1 MSSVRKPTLAFI
13 GAGKVGQVLARLWF
27 QSGYTVSAVHSRTL
41 DHARALASAVDA
53 LPMTNPRDV
62 VPTADLIFLTV
73 PDDSI
78 VSVSQLLASMNWKE
92 KCAAHTS
99 GVYGAEALS
108 ALSDHGA
115 RVGSLHPA
123 YPFAGIDEAITG
135 LRGSTFAVEAGDAR
149 LSDWLEGLA
158 LALDG
163 HLLHIAPGSK
173 ALYHAAMVI
182 ASNYTVVLYAAA
194 QRLLAHAG
202 AEPEAA
208 RQALNALMAGTVD
221 NLRSKGIPAALT
233 GPLVRADV
241 GTVRAHLAALRG
253 VDHELA
259 RTYTQLARLAYPIL
273 RARAVNVDDLENF
286 FRQDGDHAADYT

>member
-1 MSSVRKPTLAFI
+1 MSSGYRPTLAFI
-13 GAGKVGQVLARLWF
+13 GAGKVGQALARLWF
-27 QSGYTVSAVHSRTL
+27 QAGYTTAAVYSRTP
-41 DHARALASAVDA
+41 DHARALAAAVDA
-53 LPMTNPRDV
+53 THVTDPRDV
-62 VPTADLIFLTV
+62 VPAADLIFLTV
-73 PDDSI
+73 PDDAI
-78 VSVSQLLASMNWKE
+78 VSVSMLLASMNWKE
-92 KCAAHTS
+92 KYAAHTS

-123 YPFAGIDEAITG
+123 YPFAGVDEAIAG
-135 LRGSTFAVEAGDAR
+135 LPGATFAIEAEDVSLR
-149 LSDWLEGLA
+149 DWLEGLA

-194 QRLLAHAG
+194 QRLLAEAG
-202 AEPEAA
+202 AQPEATK
-208 RQALNALMAGTVD
+208 QALDVLMAGTLD
-221 NLRSKGIPAALT
+221 NLRSKGIPGALT
-233 GPLVRADV
+233 GPLVRADM
-241 GTVRAHLAALRG
+241 GTLRAHLAALRG

-273 RARAVNVDDLENF
+273 RARAVDVDDLEDF